1 MTRQAVVSFIAHS
14 GTGKTSL
21 LEQLIPILKSR
32 GYRVGAIKHDAHRFE
47 IDYPGKDS
55 YRLTAAGADS
65 MLICS
70 GDKLALVRRLEE
82 SPDIE
87 ELLKICGDDLD
98 IILTEGFKQSSLP
111 KVEIHRSCLGRAL
124 LLRGEVCDPGLI
136 AVASD
141 IPLDLDVPVLDLNLP
156 EQIADFIEQ
165 RLLT

>member
-1 MTRQAVVSFIAHS
+1 MTRQVVVSFVAHS
-14 GTGKTSL
+14 GTGKTTL

-55 YRLTAAGADS
+55 YRMTAAGADS
-65 MLICS
+65 MVICS
-70 GDKLALVRRLEE
+70 GEKLALVRRLEE
-82 SPDIE
+82 PLDIE
-87 ELLKICGDDLD
+87 ALLKICGDDLD

-111 KVEIHRSCLGRAL
+111 KVEIHRSCLGRGL